1 MTDERKSFHESAS
14 GLRFSNWTNTSDSY
28 YGYYQVRLWQR
39 HGVVVGQ
46 EYRYI
51 SYDNVVWG

>member
-1 MTDERKSFHESAS
+1 MKRKLSFHESAS